1 MTALLDRVT
10 AWLVIAA
17 LAIGA
22 AICGYAGWQAKG
34 WWERRHQPAVT
45 APVVKPEPAPV
56 KPGSVPSTAAKKPKY
71 VPPELGIDVG
81 ALRAEIAAGQERER
95 AWIGAWIDACDDSTI
110 AQPPAEIRY
119 DDLYQEW
126 VDKYFAV
133 CGKKPTTPQPEPA
146 PTPEEA
152 VNRAIRQYGFG
163 LWPGLTT
170 AAEYRLEVEGPVKD
184 RINYTLA
191 LTCDF
196 AVLHRFRLAGHA
208 NVYEAGANLGYHLPG
223 LGSAFRNTYLRG
235 LVSWRYDG
243 GRPGLAPDAVG
254 LGVGTQF

>member
-1 MTALLDRVT
+1 MKELLDMVT
-10 AWLVIAA
+10 AWLVIAS
-17 LAIGA
+17 LVIGA
-22 AICGYAGWQAKG
+22 AICGYAGWQGRG
-34 WWERRHQPAVT
+34 WWERRGGARPPAV
-45 APVVKPEPAPV
+45 APVKPEPAPV
-56 KPGSVPSTAAKKPKY
+56 APGKPLGPARGKY
-71 VPPELGIDVG
+71 VPPELGVDLARIKG
-81 ALRAEIAAGQERER
+81 ELAAAQARER
-95 AWIGAWIDACDDSTI
+95 AFIGGWIDACDDSTI
-110 AQPPAEIRY
+110 ATPPAEIRY
-119 DDLYQEW
+119 DDLYQDW
-126 VDKYFAV
+126 VNKYFAV
-133 CGKKPTTPQPEPA
+133 SGRKPEAPKPEPV

-152 VNRAIRQYGFG
+152 VNQAIRQYGLG
-163 LWPGLTT
+163 IWPGLTT
-170 AAEYRLEVEGPVKD
+170 MAEYRLGVEGPVKD

-243 GRPGLAPDAVG
+243 GRAALAPDAVG